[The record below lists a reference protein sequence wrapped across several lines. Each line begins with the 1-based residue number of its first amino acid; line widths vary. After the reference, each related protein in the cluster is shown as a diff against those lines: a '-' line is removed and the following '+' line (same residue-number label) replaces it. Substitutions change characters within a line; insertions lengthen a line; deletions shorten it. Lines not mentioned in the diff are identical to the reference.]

1 MRMYRVYIADKFTKW
16 PLAYHDV
23 KAWTK
28 TGAKRKI
35 FKHVCEGD
43 TSYIL
48 VASKVP
54 AEKET
59 WNEKTG

>member
-1 MRMYRVYIADKFTKW
+1 MYRVYIADKFTRM

-28 TGAKRKI
+28 CGAKRKI
-35 FKHVCEGD
+35 FKYVCEYD

-48 VASKVP
+48 VAKPVS
-54 AEKET
+54 T
-59 WNEKTG
+59 T

>member
-1 MRMYRVYIADKFTKW
+1 MYRVYIADKFTRM

-28 TGAKRKI
+28 RGAKHKI
-35 FKHVCEGD
+35 FKYVCEGD

-48 VASKVP
+48 VAKLIS
-54 AEKET
+54 ET
-59 WNEKTG
+59 

>member
-1 MRMYRVYIADKFTKW
+1 MRMYRVYIADKFTRM

-28 TGAKRKI
+28 RGAKHKI
-35 FKHVCEGD
+35 FKYVCEGD

-48 VASKVP
+48 VAKSIN
-54 AEKET
+54 ET
-59 WNEKTG
+59 

>member
-1 MRMYRVYIADKFTKW
+1 MYRVWIADKFTKR

-28 TGAKRKI
+28 AGAKRKI
-35 FKHVCEGD
+35 FKYVCESD

-48 VASKVP
+48 MAKPVNKL
-54 AEKET
+54 
-59 WNEKTG
+59 

>member
-16 PLAYHDV
+16 PLAHYDV

-28 TGAKRKI
+28 WGAKRKV
-35 FKHVCEGD
+35 FKHVCEKD

-48 VASKVP
+48 TASRIKQ
-54 AEKET
+54 
-59 WNEKTG
+59 